1 MSFQTARIAPNV
13 ASDRAAADVRRQL
26 QAHRTCAFDF
36 VATTAAGTTSLL
48 ERVLRRL
55 SDRLAIG
62 VLCGIRED
70 AERLGRCGACVIH
83 VPVQDPDRFR
93 AGDVL
98 AALERIDLARTDLV
112 FIERGSRHHGRA
124 AADLGVDSTVAVVG
138 ADALPETGAVRDLLG
153 GADYAIV
160 TKVDLAGT
168 GQRVADARARWRGAF
183 PALRVFACS
192 AETGEGLDDWCTL
205 LEARVGDA
213 VIA

>member
-1 MSFQTARIAPNV
+1 
-13 ASDRAAADVRRQL
+13 
-26 QAHRTCAFDF
+26 
-36 VATTAAGTTSLL
+36 
-48 ERVLRRL
+48 
-55 SDRLAIG
+55 
-62 VLCGIRED
+62 
-70 AERLGRCGACVIH
+70 
-83 VPVQDPDRFR
+83 
-93 AGDVL
+93 
-98 AALERIDLARTDLV
+98 
-112 FIERGSRHHGRA
+112 
-124 AADLGVDSTVAVVG
+124 VVG

-160 TKVDLAGT
+160 TKVDVAGT